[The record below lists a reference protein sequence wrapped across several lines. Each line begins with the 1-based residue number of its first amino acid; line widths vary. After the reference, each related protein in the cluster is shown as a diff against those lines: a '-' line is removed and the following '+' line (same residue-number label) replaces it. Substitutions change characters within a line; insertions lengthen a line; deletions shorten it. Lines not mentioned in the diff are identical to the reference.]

1 MKKRKGIVSLG
12 LITLAVLLV
21 GCSTDSGT
29 TASSSSGG
37 SESKKQEVTLAN
49 AQELNTIDPS
59 NAIDSNSRIVI
70 NTIYEGLYRLDE
82 NNQPVPAGAT
92 DLPEISDDGLV
103 YTIKLNDKA
112 TWSDG
117 SKVTADDYLY
127 AWNRAITSESAAE
140 NLPYFTSIKNAAEII
155 AGKKE
160 ASELGVKKL
169 DDTKVEITLHTAS
182 SYFSSLLANPPFFP
196 LNKAYTESQGD
207 KFSTDSDHAI
217 YNGPFTLGDFAG
229 PGIGGSWTYYKNEEY
244 WDKEQVKLDKIEVQ
258 VIKETNSGIDLYKT
272 GKIDQVAISGE
283 YVKNEVADK
292 GFISENAPTI
302 AFFGYNHTNKI
313 YQNEKIRQAIS
324 LVIDRKALVTNILG
338 DGSAVAT
345 GIVPPKLQI
354 NAETG
359 KDFTED
365 AGDLLKTDLA
375 EAKKLW
381 DEAKKEL
388 NIKDLT
394 IRLISFDSDRMKSLA
409 TYIQGT
415 VEENLAGA
423 KVDVNIS
430 PVGVFIEQ
438 ATKQDFDIYMPTW
451 GADYADASSLLSL
464 FQSESASNWGKYKN
478 PEYDK
483 QLAEASS
490 INANKPEARWNNLQ
504 DAQKIILKEAGVTPI
519 YFQSSAFL
527 RNPKFKGVVYHTTGP
542 SLDYKTAYL
551 ED

>member
-1 MKKRKGIVSLG
+1 MKKKTGLYSG
-12 LITLAVLLV
+12 LIVLGVFLV
-21 GCSTDSGT
+21 GCSTNSNT
-29 TASSSSGG
+29 TSSTNK
-37 SESKKQEVTLAN
+37 SEPSKQEVTLAN

-70 NTIYEGLYRLDE
+70 NNIYEGLYRLDE
-82 NNQPVPAGAT
+82 SNQPVPAGAAE
-92 DLPEISDDGLV
+92 LPEISDDGLT

-117 SKVTADDYLY
+117 TKVTADDYLY

-140 NLPYFTSIKNAAEII
+140 NLPYFTSIKQAKEII
-155 AGKKE
+155 AGDQE
-160 ASELGVKKL
+160 ASELGVKKI
-169 DDTKVEITLHTAS
+169 DDFTVEITLHTAS

-207 KFSTDSDHAI
+207 KFSIDSDHAI

-229 PGIGGSWTYYKNEEY
+229 PGIGGSWTYYKNEKY
-244 WDKEQVKLDKIEVQ
+244 WDKEQVKLDKIDVQ

-283 YVKNEVADK
+283 YVKNEALDP

-324 LVIDRKALVTNILG
+324 LVIDREALVTNILG

-354 NAETG
+354 NLNTG

-365 AGDLLKTDLA
+365 AGNLLKTDVT

-381 DEAKKEL
+381 AEAKREL
-388 NIKDLT
+388 NIEDLT
-394 IRLISFDSDRMKSLA
+394 IRLISFDSDRMKSLG
-409 TYIQGT
+409 TYIQGAI
-415 VEENLAGA
+415 EENLAGA

-464 FQSESASNWGKYKN
+464 FQSDSASNWGKYNN

-483 QLAEASS
+483 QLLDASS
-490 INANKPEARWNNLQ
+490 TNANNSEARWTNLQ
-504 DAQKIILKEAGVTPI
+504 DAQRIILKEAGVTPI

-527 RNPKFKGVVYHTTGP
+527 RNPQFKGVVYHTTGP

-551 ED
+551 EE

>member
-1 MKKRKGIVSLG
+1 MKKRIGIYSG
-12 LITLAVLLV
+12 LILLV
-21 GCSTDSGT
+21 VFLASCSTNSATTSSTSQVDST
-29 TASSSSGG
+29 
-37 SESKKQEVTLAN
+37 KQEITLAN

-59 NAIDSNSRIVI
+59 NAIDANSRIVI
-70 NTIYEGLYRLDE
+70 NNIYEGLYRLDE
-82 NNQPVPAGAT
+82 SNQPVPAGAAE
-92 DLPEISDDGLV
+92 LPEISADGLT

-112 TWSDG
+112 TWSNG
-117 SKVTADDYLY
+117 VKVTADDYLY

-140 NLPYFTSIKNAAEII
+140 NLPYFTNIKNAKEII
-155 AGKKE
+155 AGEKA
-160 ASELGVKKL
+160 ASELGVRKIADL
-169 DDTKVEITLHTAS
+169 TVEITLHTAS

-196 LNKAYTESQGD
+196 LNKAYTESQGEE
-207 KFSTDSDHAI
+207 FSSDSDHAI

-229 PGIGGSWTYYKNEEY
+229 PGIGGSWTYYKNDQY
-244 WDKEQVKLDKIEVQ
+244 WDQEQVKLDKIDVQ

-283 YVKNEVADK
+283 YVKNEVSDQ
-292 GFISENAPTI
+292 GFVSENAPTI
-302 AFFGYNHTNKI
+302 AFFGYNHTSKI

-324 LVIDRKALVTNILG
+324 LVIDREALVTNILG
-338 DGSAVAT
+338 DGSTVAT

-359 KDFTED
+359 KDFTDE
-365 AGDLLKTDLA
+365 AGNLLKTEVT
-375 EAKKLW
+375 EAQKLW
-381 DEAKKEL
+381 AEAKKEL
-388 NIKDLT
+388 NIEELT

-423 KVDVNIS
+423 KVEVNIS

-464 FQSESASNWGKYKN
+464 FQSESASNWGKYHN

-483 QLAEASS
+483 QLAEANST
-490 INANKPEARWNNLQ
+490 NANDAEARWANLQ
-504 DAQKIILKEAGVTPI
+504 AAQKIILEEAGVTPI

-527 RNPKFKGVVYHTTGP
+527 RNPKLKGIVYHTTGP
-542 SLDYKTAYL
+542 SLDYKSAYL